1 VRRGVRGP
9 QARVDLDLPPLSEL
23 TGPAPADDLGRRA
36 VHDAKPERT
45 LGRGGDQT
53 SASVELAPNRSVASS
68 AGARHAVPHPGQGP
82 DRGRCV
88 LVEAV
93 DRIGEVIRDA
103 DLRGRWAAR
112 SSSCWPR
119 RPSTSGSGRGLP
131 RLRLTRLCA
140 GMLPERGWNGVQQS
154 RTPGWTRGHTAGDDS
169 GAMRGTPL
177 RRTRPSSRLPRRDT
191 G

>member
-1 VRRGVRGP
+1 V
-9 QARVDLDLPPLSEL
+9 
-23 TGPAPADDLGRRA
+23 A
-36 VHDAKPERT
+36 VIRP
-45 LGRGGDQT
+45 RGGDQT
-53 SASVELAPNRSVASS
+53 SASVEVVVVALNRSVASS

-119 RPSTSGSGRGLP
+119 RPMTAGSGRGLP

-140 GMLPERGWNGVQQS
+140 GMLPERGWNGVRQS

-177 RRTRPSSRLPRRDT
+177 RRTRDVARSVRHPRPGEPLRSSHASYAREEVRSRARVSSGCWLART
-191 G
+191 GTLT